1 MCQVNKKKKLTFG
14 MVGGGKGSFIAD
26 LHLKGALFDELGSLA
41 AGCFSRDY
49 QKSLDFGAEKG
60 ISPDRIYKTYTE
72 MAEKE
77 SQRKDPIDF
86 VIIAAPNNVHYDCAK
101 KFLKQGIHVVCDK
114 PLTHYSEE
122 AEDLMRIAREKDLL
136 FGVTYTYAAMP
147 AVSFMR
153 KMIDDGRLG
162 NIKLVKAEFLTD
174 NLTVSNDKLGK
185 SMMWRLDP
193 KVAGRSMCCGDIGV
207 HTQNLI
213 SAVTGMEMEE
223 VSADLNIIGEDRV
236 LDTNFTATIR
246 YKSGA
251 KGHIWCSNMTI
262 GKYNDLNIAVYGDKG
277 SVSWSEESADIVTY
291 SDISGTT
298 TMYRMGTTFNSIGD
312 SNMFRLPAGVSE
324 GYYVAFAN
332 IYRNYMTALLKKK
345 AGEEYTVD
353 YMDVSAGVESLKFVE
368 ACLESS
374 KNNGQ
379 WTKV

>member
-1 MCQVNKKKKLTFG
+1 MKKLTFG
-14 MVGGGKGSFIAD
+14 MIGGGKGSFIAD
-26 LHLKGALFDELGSLA
+26 LHLKGALFDGLGSFV

-49 QKSLDFGAEKG
+49 QKSLEFGELNG
-60 ISPDRIYKTYTE
+60 IASDRIYKSYTE

-77 SQRKDPIDF
+77 GQREDKIDF
-86 VIIAAPNNVHYDCAK
+86 VIIAAPNDVHYDCAK
-101 KFLKQGIHVVCDK
+101 KFMEQGIHVVCDK

-122 AEDLMRIAREKDLL
+122 AEDLMRMAREKDLL

-153 KMIDDGRLG
+153 KMVDEGKLG
-162 NIKLVKAEFLTD
+162 NIRLVKAEFLTD
-174 NLTVSNDKLGK
+174 NLAISNDKLGK

-193 KVAGRSMCCGDIGV
+193 KVSGRSMCCGDIGV
-207 HTQNLI
+207 HAQNLV
-213 SAVTGMEMEE
+213 SAVTGLEMEE
-223 VSADLNIIGEDRV
+223 VSADLNIFGEDRV
-236 LDTNFTATIR
+236 LDTNFTAIVR

-251 KGHIWCSNMTI
+251 KGHIWCSNVAI
-262 GKYNDLNIAVYGDKG
+262 GKYNDLNIAVYGEKG
-277 SVSWSEESADIVTY
+277 SVSWSEEKADIVIH

-298 TMYRMGTTFNSIGD
+298 TYHRMGTTFSTIGD
-312 SNMFRLPAGVSE
+312 SDMFRLPAGVSE

-332 IYRNYMTALLKKK
+332 IYRNYMTALLKKQ
-345 AGEEYTVD
+345 AGEEYVVN